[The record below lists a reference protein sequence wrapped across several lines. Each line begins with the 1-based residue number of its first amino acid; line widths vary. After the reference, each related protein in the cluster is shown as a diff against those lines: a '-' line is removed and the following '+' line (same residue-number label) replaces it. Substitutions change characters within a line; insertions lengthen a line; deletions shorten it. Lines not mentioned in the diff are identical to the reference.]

1 MTDYQRALDAIER
14 IKSLGTADEIMA
26 ELQEVAR
33 SVGFDGFMMTGLPD
47 PGDRIDGYLMLRGWD
62 PRWTEHYLARDF
74 VQHDP
79 VVARIRATS
88 KPFMWDEAV
97 TGQPLSGEA
106 STVMHEAADFGLRAG
121 FSVPIYS
128 TSGFQAVISF
138 AGGPVDLREQ
148 HKGLL
153 HLVGIY
159 AHNQARE
166 CLARGVPMRRP
177 PKLSPRE
184 IECLRWAAD
193 GKTSW
198 EIAQILSIS
207 NHTADGYLTSATRK
221 LRAVNRVQA
230 VAEAFRHGLIH

>member
-1 MTDYQRALDAIER
+1 MTAYQDAMDAIER
-14 IKSLGTADEIMA
+14 IKARDTSEAIMGD
-26 ELQEVAR
+26 LQDVAK

-47 PGDRIDGYLMLRGWD
+47 PGERIDGYLMLRGWD
-62 PRWTEHYLARDF
+62 PHWTEHYLANDY

-79 VVARIRATS
+79 VVEMIRTTTRPFLWQEAMDRRPLTREAT
-88 KPFMWDEAV
+88 
-97 TGQPLSGEA
+97 
-106 STVMHEAADFGLRAG
+106 TVMLEAADFGLECG

-128 TSGFQAVISF
+128 TTGFQAVISF
-138 AGGPVDLREQ
+138 AGRAIDVPSE
-148 HKGLL
+148 HKGIL
-153 HLVGIY
+153 HLVGLF
-159 AHNQARE
+159 AHNQVRE
-166 CLARGVPMRRP
+166 CLARRDAHDRG

-207 NHTADGYLTSATRK
+207 AHTADGYLTSATRK

-230 VAEAFRHGLIH
+230 VAEGFRRGLIS